1 MWGNP
6 LYDWDYHD
14 RTGYAW
20 WKRRI
25 SHCLKLYDV
34 LRIDHF
40 RGFDEYFSIPASDS
54 TAANG
59 HWEKGPGMRLFNALK
74 EDERITPDS
83 IIAEDL
89 GFLTPSVVELV
100 KQTGFA
106 GMKVIEFAFDS
117 RDTGSGYF
125 PHTYTPNTVVY
136 TGTHDNQTLRSWYGE
151 LTDKDRKL
159 ADDYLGFTDRTTPS
173 ERNRSFIRLAMESVS
188 DTCIIP
194 IQDYLVL
201 GAEARMNRPST
212 LEGNWT
218 WRLEQ
223 GRLDGGLT
231 GWIRRI
237 TEITERL

>member
-1 MWGNP
+1 
-6 LYDWDYHD
+6 
-14 RTGYAW
+14 
-20 WKRRI
+20 
-25 SHCLKLYDV
+25 
-34 LRIDHF
+34 
-40 RGFDEYFSIPASDS
+40 
-54 TAANG
+54 
-59 HWEKGPGMRLFNALK
+59 
-74 EDERITPDS
+74 
-83 IIAEDL
+83 
-89 GFLTPSVVELV
+89 
-100 KQTGFA
+100 
-106 GMKVIEFAFDS
+106 MKVIEFAFDS

-194 IQDYLVL
+194 NQDYLVL

-223 GRLDGGLT
+223 GRLDGGRT